1 MTGSHQNSTH
11 SASHTQQD
19 KASTPSPCDYCNS
32 SRSVL
37 YCRADSAKLCFKC
50 DREVHSTNQL
60 FSKHTRTLLCDSCYD
75 SPASILC
82 STESSVLCHNCD
94 WESHNLSLPTVHER
108 GPLEGFTACPSVS
121 ELLTILGFEDVGKK
135 ALLYGDG
142 GGGGGDGG
150 GGEKNS
156 ADDFMGCEIEG
167 FSDFFVW
174 DAPSVVSLDDLI
186 SSSAPSHN
194 FQAMEVPPLPK
205 NRKSS
210 CGRHREEILSQLREL
225 ANSEPLDLDSEQQQ
239 YLQSGN
245 MSTDLEHDFKTDKF
259 PSYEWHRRSSEPMN
273 QVVPLNTLL
282 NEEVAVEHPTSAVS
296 ENNEGKTP
304 ISFKSETVSVVPKA
318 TPCELTSQE
327 RDSALLRY
335 KQKKKTRRYEKH
347 IRYESRKVRA
357 QSRIRVK
364 GRFAKMEH

>member
-1 MTGSHQNSTH
+1 MTAPHPNSAN
-11 SASHTQQD
+11 SASHRQQD
-19 KASTPSPCDYCNS
+19 KPSPSPCDYCNS

-37 YCRADSAKLCFKC
+37 YCRADSAKLCFAC

-94 WESHNLSLPTVHER
+94 WESHNLSLPTLHER

-121 ELLTILGFEDVGKK
+121 ELLTILGFEDIGKK
-135 ALLYGDG
+135 ALLYGGDG
-142 GGGGGDGG
+142 GGGGG
-150 GGEKNS
+150 GGEKDS
-156 ADDFMGCEIEG
+156 AAAVDFMGSEIEG

-186 SSSAPSHN
+186 SSSAAPSHN

-205 NRKSS
+205 NRKAA

-225 ANSEPLDLDSEQQQ
+225 AKSEPLDLDNEQQQ

-245 MSTDLEHDFKTDKF
+245 MSTDPEHDFKTDIF
-259 PSYEWHRRSSEPMN
+259 PPYEWQRGSNEPMN

-282 NEEVAVEHPTSAVS
+282 GEEAAVEHPTS
-296 ENNEGKTP
+296 EGKP
-304 ISFKSETVSVVPKA
+304 SVSLKSETVSVVPKA
-318 TPCELTSQE
+318 APCELTSQE

-364 GRFAKMEH
+364 GRFAKIEH